1 MFWVL
6 TLGCAGVIS
15 AGAAAANTIVTDFAM
30 TATVGGESIVRF
42 DLDGDTVELYEIEIE
57 REFLLTNGFVAQM
70 G

>member
-1 MFWVL
+1 
-6 TLGCAGVIS
+6 
-15 AGAAAANTIVTDFAM
+15 M

-42 DLDGDTVELYEIEIE
+42 DLDGDTVEDYEIEIE